1 MSRYNILDSLFD
13 GIVVVDRDRN
23 IVFANKLYLEI
34 CGIKKEDII
43 GKKCYEASHRC
54 PVLCSLA
61 DRIKRPAMDTKSSF
75 ICPGEEVFL
84 TGKPVTVTHI
94 HYCFGEE
101 ERVFEITASP
111 FTDEKG
117 AVTEMLEILRDV
129 TDREK
134 ALNEAMKAK
143 AFVSNIFDSI
153 GEGVIV
159 IDRSLRIISANSSYL
174 KQVKNSID
182 NVIGKHCYEVSH
194 RFDKPCY
201 EKGEECGI
209 KDVLETG
216 EKYGV
221 IHTHHDKDGNPIYV
235 AINLYPVKDSSGN
248 VTSVI
253 ECIDDITEKMNLET
267 DLKKKVNDLEDF
279 YDLAVGRE
287 LKMIELK
294 KEIESLKEELERYK
308 KTKN

>member
-1 MSRYNILDSLFD
+1 MSKYNILDSLFD
-13 GIVVVDRDRN
+13 GIIVIDKDYR

-34 CGIKKEDII
+34 CGLKKEDII
-43 GKKCYEASHRC
+43 RKKCHEVSHRC
-54 PVLCSLA
+54 LVLCSLA
-61 DRIKRPAMDTKSSF
+61 EKIKRPAMDTKPDF
-75 ICPGEEVFL
+75 ICPGEEIFL

-111 FTDEKG
+111 VTTEKG
-117 AVTEMLEILRDV
+117 EVTEMLEILRDV

-134 ALNEAMKAK
+134 ALKEATKSET
-143 AFVSNIFDSI
+143 FLSSI
-153 GEGVIV
+153 LDGVGEGVIV
-159 IDRSLRIISANSSYL
+159 IDRNLKIITANSSYL
-174 KQVKNSID
+174 KQVKNTID

-209 KDVLETG
+209 KDVFETG
-216 EKYGV
+216 EKYGA
-221 IHTHHDKDGNPIYV
+221 IHTHHDKAGNPIYV
-235 AINLYPVKDSSGN
+235 EINLYPIKDSSGN

-253 ECIDDITEKMNLET
+253 ECIDDVTEKMKLEK
-267 DLKKKVNDLEDF
+267 DLKKRVKELEEF
-279 YDLAVGRE
+279 YDMAVGRE

-294 KEIESLKEELERYK
+294 KEIESLKKELERYK
-308 KTKN
+308 KS